1 MSKPDDKSIWKIKDY
16 IMNIYIPIFIPT
28 LEKDAGTMKQKTSE
42 LQKAFFPK
50 PPAADLTDIADA
62 TYPQEVPFERQI
74 TIRQIREAI
83 NNLAPDKTPGPDEIT
98 NRVLKN
104 ALPIIEHHLKAL
116 MQASL
121 NLGHFPRTFKQTIT
135 VVLRK
140 PNKPDYTKVKAYRPV
155 ALECT
160 LGKVMESIISEI
172 ISYLTETHE
181 LLPAQHFGGRPGRS
195 AEDAMII
202 LSESIYKTWK
212 EKKVYTAMFMDVAG
226 AFNNVHHKRL
236 IHNLRQRRMP
246 ETISRWINS
255 FLQGRSTQLQFNGT
269 RSESM
274 ATPAGEP
281 QGSPL
286 SPLLYMYYN
295 ADLLEIAPQH
305 QGIRLGFIDD
315 IAYGIQ
321 GNSGRANVRKLKLI
335 LNEAEVWRKKHGAQ
349 FEPSKYVLIH
359 FTRNKTPESTTSI
372 TINGTKIE
380 PSREVK
386 YLDVISAA
394 ARLGTAV

>member
-1 MSKPDDKSIWKIKDY
+1 MSIILISKHASESVTY
-16 IMNIYIPIFIPT
+16 
-28 LEKDAGTMKQKTSE
+28 TS
-42 LQKAFFPK
+42 
-50 PPAADLTDIADA
+50 
-62 TYPQEVPFERQI
+62 
-74 TIRQIREAI
+74 
-83 NNLAPDKTPGPDEIT
+83 
-98 NRVLKN
+98 
-104 ALPIIEHHLKAL
+104 PII
-116 MQASL
+116 Q
-121 NLGHFPRTFKQTIT
+121 Q
-135 VVLRK
+135 
-140 PNKPDYTKVKAYRPV
+140 
-155 ALECT
+155 
-160 LGKVMESIISEI
+160 
-172 ISYLTETHE
+172 
-181 LLPAQHFGGRPGRS
+181 
-195 AEDAMII
+195 I
-202 LSESIYKTWK
+202 LSESIYKAWK
-212 EKKVYTAMFMDVAG
+212 EKKVYTAVFMDVAG
-226 AFNNVHHKRL
+226 AFNNVHHRRL

-274 ATPAGEP
+274 ATPAGVP

-359 FTRNKTPESTTSI
+359 FTRNKTSESMASI

-386 YLDVISAA
+386 YLDVIFDQKLLFHSHLQHVIKKGTNATMALFSIAKRSWGAPYKYIRQLFQAVIAPIIDYAA
-394 ARLGTAV
+394 PIWHRPKQDGSTAGFAHIWKLSGIQRLAMKAILGCYRTTPTAAMEIESGLQPVWIRLQTKVLLAITRMQSLSTNHPIQQWLLNALRVRTANISHRSNLENAFQ